1 MQLGSVGLAVD
12 APTLGRSLGPWPTA
26 RGQPLTGGPR
36 IPLGLC
42 IREKHSSVS
51 TQKEPPW
58 LAPKKPLVGA
68 VGTIGDPVTPSFWF
82 L

>member
-36 IPLGLC
+36 IPLGPVHRSKTHLC
-42 IREKHSSVS
+42 ADLRYYCISLLLLTLLR
-51 TQKEPPW
+51 
-58 LAPKKPLVGA
+58 
-68 VGTIGDPVTPSFWF
+68 D
-82 L
+82 